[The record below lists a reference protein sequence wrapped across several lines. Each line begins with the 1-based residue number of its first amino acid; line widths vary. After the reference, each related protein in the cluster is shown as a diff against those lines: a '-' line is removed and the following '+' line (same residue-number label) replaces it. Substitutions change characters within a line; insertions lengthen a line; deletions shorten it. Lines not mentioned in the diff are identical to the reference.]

1 MREERRLAPRER
13 LALRE
18 KMNCVVMITF
28 HALIYIHMGHYCHFV
43 DFQSVIFKNLVAKCK
58 KKSTIGCSSHF
69 PFTFINS
76 LIVKVF

>member
-1 MREERRLAPRER
+1 MRKERRLAPRER

-43 DFQSVIFKNLVAKCK
+43 DFQNL
-58 KKSTIGCSSHF
+58 
-69 PFTFINS
+69 
-76 LIVKVF
+76 L